1 MVLADVTFGQVL
13 LTVLEVLFA
22 AWLMIL
28 FVIISDLFRDH
39 SMSGWGKA
47 AWVIFLIFVPFL
59 AALVYLIARGDGMRE
74 RSLAQQQEAQK
85 QLDTYIQQ
93 TASSGG
99 GSAADE
105 PTKLARLHD
114 EKKLGRGV
122 RTGQGQDR
130 RLARA
135 ERRGPRHPVQGGLG
149 AGPRGRGLPHRAPA
163 ERPGERTRGAAPS
176 GGPAAAAAG
185 RPGRGFPVNRH
196 GHTRLNHLEGAR
208 RAVGIQVSLAHG

>member
-13 LTVLEVLFA
+13 LAVLEVFLFA

-39 SMSGWGKA
+39 SISGWGKA

-59 AALVYLIARGDGMRE
+59 AALIYLIARGDGMRE

-105 PTKLARLHD
+105 LTKLAKLHD
-114 EKKLGRGV
+114 EKKLS
-122 RTGQGQDR
+122 DEEFE
-130 RLARA
+130 RA
-135 ERRGPRHPVQGGLG
+135 KAKIV
-149 AGPRGRGLPHRAPA
+149 A
-163 ERPGERTRGAAPS
+163 
-176 GGPAAAAAG
+176 
-185 RPGRGFPVNRH
+185 
-196 GHTRLNHLEGAR
+196 
-208 RAVGIQVSLAHG
+208 